1 MTQNGSWLDG
11 PVPGLLLLVGG
22 GLSVVALA
30 TGAELWWLGFLLT
43 GVAVR
48 LSVGLAARRDSGT
61 DAALA
66 GATGEE
72 SDPAVRRLRERYVRG
87 GLTETA
93 FERRLDR
100 VLADE
105 RESDPD
111 PERGDERE
119 RRADAETEPVAEV
132 D

>member
-1 MTQNGSWLDG
+1 MTEDGSWLDG
-11 PVPGLLLLVGG
+11 PAPGLLLLVGG
-22 GLSVVALA
+22 GLSVAALA
-30 TGAELWWLGFLLT
+30 AGAELWWLGFLLT
-43 GVAVR
+43 GAAVR

-72 SDPAVRRLRERYVRG
+72 SNPAVRRLRERYVRG
-87 GLTETA
+87 DLTETA

-111 PERGDERE
+111 P
-119 RRADAETEPVAEV
+119 
-132 D
+132 